1 MYQKLPKKFYLNK
14 NVVEIAKKLV
24 GKILVT
30 ELNGL
35 ITAGKIVE
43 TEAYCGRDD
52 KACHASKEKRTART
66 EMMYA
71 AGGCAYVYLCYGIHH
86 LFNVVT
92 NSEGMADAVL
102 IRALEPLEG
111 IDIMKERRNF
121 PKSKLSSGPGTLS
134 QALGIQTKMNGMD
147 LTKKPLWIGKN
158 INNEAFEILSDK
170 RIGVDYAGED
180 SLKPWRFIMAGNKF
194 VSKGIN

>member
-1 MYQKLPKKFYLNK
+1 
-14 NVVEIAKKLV
+14 
-24 GKILVT
+24 
-30 ELNGL
+30 
-35 ITAGKIVE
+35 
-43 TEAYCGRDD
+43 
-52 KACHASKEKRTART
+52 
-66 EMMYA
+66 
-71 AGGCAYVYLCYGIHH
+71 
-86 LFNVVT
+86 
-92 NSEGMADAVL
+92 
-102 IRALEPLEG
+102 
-111 IDIMKERRNF
+111 MKERRNF